1 MGRSILAFLN
11 WLSVSWTVAMA
22 SLQALVRSKMVF
34 MRTPKEEE
42 RQSLWTAI
50 RDAKTETGLAVLLW
64 GCGIAVALAGNVTPF
79 LVVLFAWQGTVYG
92 SSLLMSWLNVRTKL
106 TPELERR
113 RRTEI
118 LRERAA
124 ALFPYYAGAS
134 VAFLGVA
141 LIGALLLLG
150 GQQPGSQPD
159 DLLEIPRSSDQAG
172 VVDFIRDRVG
182 PGSDEPVGEEETTE
196 EEEPVEEEPVDESTP
211 DEETEETPIE
221 EETPTPEATPTG

>member
-1 MGRSILAFLN
+1 
-11 WLSVSWTVAMA
+11 
-22 SLQALVRSKMVF
+22 MVF

-42 RQSLWTAI
+42 RQSLWTAL
-50 RDAKTETGLAVLLW
+50 RDAKTETGLALLLW
-64 GCGIAVALAGNVTPF
+64 GSGVAVALSGNVTPF

-134 VAFLGVA
+134 VALLGVA
-141 LIGALLLLG
+141 LVGALLLFG
-150 GQQPGSQPD
+150 GRQPGSQPD
-159 DLLEIPRSSDQAG
+159 DLLEIPRSSEQEG
-172 VVDFIRDRVG
+172 VFDLIRDRVDSG
-182 PGSDEPVGEEETTE
+182 ADESGETETGEEEEETS
-196 EEEPVEEEPVDESTP
+196 EEEPDDESTP
-211 DEETEETPIE
+211 DEETEETPTE
-221 EETPTPEATPTG
+221 EESPTPESSPTE

>member
-1 MGRSILAFLN
+1 
-11 WLSVSWTVAMA
+11 
-22 SLQALVRSKMVF
+22 
-34 MRTPKEEE
+34 
-42 RQSLWTAI
+42 
-50 RDAKTETGLAVLLW
+50 
-64 GCGIAVALAGNVTPF
+64 
-79 LVVLFAWQGTVYG
+79 
-92 SSLLMSWLNVRTKL
+92 MSWLNVRTKL

-134 VAFLGVA
+134 VALLGVA

-172 VVDFIRDRVG
+172 VVDFIRDRVD
-182 PGSDEPVGEEETTE
+182 PGSDEPVGEEETS

-211 DEETEETPIE
+211 EEDTEETPIE